1 MPLKS
6 MTGFSRA
13 TGSNEEAQWI
23 IELRSVNGRG
33 LDMRVRLPNGMEAL
47 DSEFRKQISN
57 KLSRGNITV
66 NFNIKKHQSESSTEL
81 NVLAFN
87 DLLKAAK
94 QASEISDLP
103 MPDLGTLLTS
113 RNILKETER
122 QESDTKTKEMHTR
135 IMKSFNAALD
145 DLVKARK
152 DEGVKLGQTI
162 TDRLSTIKKLTEEA
176 DKLEERKPEAIKERL
191 KQSISN
197 LIEQQ
202 TQELDEN
209 RLHQEAMI
217 IATRIDIAE
226 ELDRIKAHV
235 AQAEELLEKDD
246 PVGRRF
252 DFLCQEF
259 NREANTICSKAS
271 VKKLTYIGLELK
283 TIIDQLREQVQN
295 IE

>member
-13 TGSNEEAQWI
+13 TGSSEEAQWI

-66 NFNIKKHQSESSTEL
+66 NFNMKKHQSESSTEL

-94 QASEISDLP
+94 QASEISGLP

-113 RNILKETER
+113 RNILKEAEK
-122 QESDTKTKEMHTR
+122 QESEEKVKEMHAR
-135 IMKSFNAALD
+135 IMKSFNTALD
-145 DLVKARK
+145 DLIKARK
-152 DEGVKLGQTI
+152 DEGVKL
-162 TDRLSTIKKLTEEA
+162 SATIKERLKTIKELTEQAE
-176 DKLEERKPEAIKERL
+176 KLEERKPEAIKERL
-191 KQSISN
+191 KQSIN
-197 LIEQQ
+197 HLLDQQ
-202 TQELDEN
+202 IQDLDEN

-217 IATRIDIAE
+217 IATRVDIAE

-235 AQAEELLEKDD
+235 AQAEELVEKDD